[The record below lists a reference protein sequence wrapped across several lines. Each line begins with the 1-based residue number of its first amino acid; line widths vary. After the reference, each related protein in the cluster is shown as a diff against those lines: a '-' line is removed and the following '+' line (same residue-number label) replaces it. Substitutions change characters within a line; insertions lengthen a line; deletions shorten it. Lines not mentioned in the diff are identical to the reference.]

1 MSSMS
6 SMSGDPIP
14 NPNPNP
20 NPNPKPNQVATRLE
34 AAVEQAA
41 QLEGKPEL

>member
-6 SMSGDPIP
+6 SMSGDP
-14 NPNPNP
+14 NPNLNP
-20 NPNPKPNQVATRLE
+20 NPNQVATRLE